1 MATPEANA
9 AAAAAPVE
17 QNAVGSA
24 DQGKDSQPE
33 MTPEKHEGKNVCN
46 EEKELSRKRKRGGHE
61 DSFFPKKREEMTPE
75 QLKQRIKRQVE
86 YYLSDESLAYD
97 AFFQSKMREAAQQG
111 KGESLD
117 LRFVLSSPRIKSLNL
132 TKAEILAAI
141 ADSVAVKVKEEADG
155 TTLLYRETPLPEL
168 QERPQ
173 RTACARREDGSG
185 GASRLPQGVGRD
197 PHAAGVFLKL
207 CDIPESVQQW
217 QQVKDAIKET
227 LPGEVFVKF
236 VSKIEEVSVSADKKT
251 RRCWVYLG
259 SFEDDR
265 ETLQK
270 MQPIKIPLGD
280 GEAEAYILTDQEVR
294 LCVQDLPPRIRT
306 AREKDLQ
313 TLRRQLAA
321 LPLSLGGIPFKSVE
335 HLRMC
340 MAEFLQKT
348 PVDQA
353 LKPNSAA
360 EKAVKGLLDY
370 HPKAYIKKGG
380 RDREVVGIKVGLH
393 DKRDSQS
400 GERSKCFFVV
410 RKKKG
415 AEQDEEDVEDFSV
428 SKCISELAKDPP
440 CEAEELNKLL
450 RKRYES
456 VAQQRAHAAEQAQK
470 RRKIREE
477 AARVTGAATAV
488 AESSETSEKDE
499 KQGADSNKNN
509 DGPVAEPAA
518 TAPKEGQTAAEDSA
532 QIAEAKVES
541 QTA

>member
-1 MATPEANA
+1 
-9 AAAAAPVE
+9 
-17 QNAVGSA
+17 
-24 DQGKDSQPE
+24 
-33 MTPEKHEGKNVCN
+33 
-46 EEKELSRKRKRGGHE
+46 
-61 DSFFPKKREEMTPE
+61 MTPE

-86 YYLSDESLAYD
+86 YYLSDESLTFD
-97 AFFQSKMREAAQQG
+97 TFFQSKMREAAQQG
-111 KGESLD
+111 KGEALD

-141 ADSVAVKVKEEADG
+141 ADSTLVKVKEEADG

-173 RTACARREDGSG
+173 RGAAGGRREDGGAG
-185 GASRLPQGVGRD
+185 GAFRIPQGIGKD

-207 CDIPESVQQW
+207 CDIPENVQQW
-217 QQVKDAIKET
+217 QQVKDAIKEK

-236 VSKIEEVSVSADKKT
+236 VSKIDEVSVAGDKKT

-259 SFEDDR
+259 PFENDR

-270 MQPIKIPLGD
+270 MQPIKIPLGE
-280 GEAEAYILTDQEVR
+280 GEAEAHILTDQEVR
-294 LCVQDLPPRIRT
+294 LCVQDLPPRIRM

-321 LPLSLGGIPFKSVE
+321 LPLSLGGVPFKSVE

-360 EKAVKGLLDY
+360 EKAVKSLLDY
-370 HPKAYIKKGG
+370 HPKAYMKKGG

-393 DKRDSQS
+393 DKLDSQS

-415 AEQDEEDVEDFSV
+415 EEQNEEDEEDFSV

-440 CEAEELNKLL
+440 CDAEELNKLL
-450 RKRYES
+450 QKRYES

-477 AARVTGAATAV
+477 AARVTGAAGAVEPAETSAKEAQKDDGQSADKNTENCNSASTESAAGGAGEQTGGETAAKV
-488 AESSETSEKDE
+488 SSQNAESNAEK
-499 KQGADSNKNN
+499 
-509 DGPVAEPAA
+509 
-518 TAPKEGQTAAEDSA
+518 TA
-532 QIAEAKVES
+532 
-541 QTA
+541 